1 MPIYLFTRQLWNR
14 SVRRRLRRHEQSF
27 VTSQLWHTGRSG
39 LRSSDTTQ
47 PLSHSSSLHQRF
59 VYVSHRQCYFRQQN
73 LKWKRQATE
82 QGLIQKSSMEEDDGI
97 SEQKPSEAPPPQ
109 IAARKLNTFVYLT
122 VNLVCNF
129 WVCES
134 QSACFT
140 ASTSSS
146 PVSAPATERRMLS
159 MRKPTTWKRE
169 LWITFERGVLYESIS
184 R

>member
-97 SEQKPSEAPPPQ
+97 SEQKPSEAPPPNRRAKAEYFC
-109 IAARKLNTFVYLT
+109 IPD
-122 VNLVCNF
+122 
-129 WVCES
+129 S
-134 QSACFT
+134 QSRLQF
-140 ASTSSS
+140 
-146 PVSAPATERRMLS
+146 LS
-159 MRKPTTWKRE
+159 MRKSVGLFYCIYLILPCIRPCNWKTNVVDEKAYYMKKRIMNHIRE
-169 LWITFERGVLYESIS
+169 RCTIWIDF
-184 R
+184 